1 MPTNRELDRQ
11 IQGRIATFV
20 EEVNVL
26 VRAAA
31 LEAVNVALGGQVPAT
46 GSRRAPKARKGTKAT
61 AKKGKRAR
69 RTADQVKTL
78 AAKLEKAVK
87 ANAGQRLGDL
97 ATQLRIDTKDA
108 RRPMSM
114 LLDADKVRTEGQR
127 RGMRYFQAHGSRKP
141 ASKKKAAPKV
151 AKKARTTKKSAVKKK
166 ATKKAASLLKE

>member
-11 IQGRIATFV
+11 IQDRIATFV
-20 EEVNVL
+20 EEINVL

-31 LEAVNVALGGQVPAT
+31 LEAVNEALGGQVPAT
-46 GSRRAPKARKGTKAT
+46 GLRRAPKARKGAKAT

-87 ANAGQRLGDL
+87 ATPGQRLGDL
-97 ATQLRIDTKDA
+97 ATQLRLDTKDA

-127 RGMRYFQAHGSRKP
+127 GGTRYFPARGGRK
-141 ASKKKAAPKV
+141 SAPKT
-151 AKKARTTKKSAVKKK
+151 AKKARTTKKTTVKKK
-166 ATKKAASLLKE
+166 STKKAAASPKEAA